1 MKTKKIKSNKMRMI
15 HILDLVIFLICLF
28 RCSFFFSFMI
38 QTFNIFKE
46 FNYGFQIVFY
56 LSFYTIWLLFLVMVL
71 KNFLIL
77 AVYFAYRI
85 PRVRSIKNNRKYEVI
100 DNISY
105 YRDRFKN
112 ITPCEISLLTDL
124 EIEGKKDLSA
134 SILDLYSRNIISFD
148 KKKIIV
154 KKHNEDE
161 LKESEK
167 LLISM
172 IQNKNINQYTI
183 STWKSLCTHEAIEDN
198 LIVEKGKMSR
208 SFNIFKRMGVVARW
222 GLILFISI
230 AIGIVY
236 TTTPHFKKM
245 HNNLQ
250 EYNEVAEKYDKQED
264 IIEILK
270 NDEEYRDLFYSIYRD
285 GIPLAL
291 IGTAV
296 FVSIIAIISMPIYL
310 GARRVTYRLVD
321 KKAKY
326 DRTSEGKVLVE
337 QIAGMKNFIH
347 DFSNLSE
354 NEKESVKLWNDFLVY
369 AVLLEENQKIVKDI
383 FKYKDVDPEVLELV
397 DNNINTDKVKI

>member
-15 HILDLVIFLICLF
+15 HILDLIIFLICFF
-28 RCSFFFSFMI
+28 RCGFFFSFI
-38 QTFNIFKE
+38 VNTFNVFKE
-46 FNYGFQIVFY
+46 FNYGAQIV
-56 LSFYTIWLLFLVMVL
+56 LLLTFYTIWLLFLVIIL
-71 KNFLIL
+71 RNFLIL
-77 AVYFAYRI
+77 AIYLAYRI

-134 SILDLYSRNIISFD
+134 SILELYNRNIISFD
-148 KKKIIV
+148 KKKITIN
-154 KKHNEDE
+154 KYNEDE

-172 IQNKNINQYTI
+172 LQNRNINQYSI

-198 LIVEKGKMSR
+198 LIIEKTKMSR

-230 AIGIVY
+230 AIGIIY
-236 TTTPHFKKM
+236 TTTPHFKKIQTE
-245 HNNLQ
+245 LK
-250 EYNEVAEKYDKQED
+250 EYNEVASKYDKEED
-264 IIEILK
+264 IINILK
-270 NDEEYRDLFYSIYRD
+270 TDDEYRELFYSIYRD
-285 GIPLAL
+285 GIPLAV

-296 FVSIIAIISMPIYL
+296 FVSIIALISMPIYL

-354 NEKESVKLWNDFLVY
+354 NEKESVKLWNDFLIY

-383 FKYKDVDPEVLELV
+383 FKYKNMDPEVLTYVNDSITIKEV
-397 DNNINTDKVKI
+397 